1 MNERLNY
8 ERLMIRAF
16 KCANRFELRIANADF
31 FDRHSAAEIAVA
43 MMAAFRLLLNEGYL
57 HQDYLREAIKQLE
70 ANMENAKVI
79 LNLLTSIPAE
89 FL

>member
-1 MNERLNY
+1 MEERLNY

-43 MMAAFRLLLNEGYL
+43 MMAAFRVLLNEGYQ
-57 HQDYLREAIKQLE
+57 HKDYLREAIKQLE
-70 ANMENAKVI
+70 SNMESIKVI
-79 LNLLTSIPAE
+79 QELLACMPAE